1 MSVKVFQ
8 TNKTGKIE
16 FTRCELEKLLNETY
30 REGYVDGEAQAK
42 KDYLIWTSPMVT
54 TTNISPI
61 NYRTSTTALDNLTCN
76 TITTNHAIN
85 EDTVKTVAA
94 PDNVVK
100 VEATAA
106 LEAPEAP
113 EAPEAI
119 KTTINAKNVTF
130 NMDEV
135 NKLASALLGSDL
147 FGSFNVNGAKKAIEE
162 TPFTKLA
169 KELNF

>member
-1 MSVKVFQ
+1 MSIKVFQ
-8 TNKTGKIE
+8 TNKAGKIE

-30 REGYVDGEAQAK
+30 REGHADGEAHAK
-42 KDYLIWTSPMVT
+42 KDYWTWTSPLVT
-54 TTNISPI
+54 NTNISPI
-61 NYRTSTTALDNLTCN
+61 SYRTPTTALDGLTCN

-85 EDTVKTVAA
+85 EDTAKTATA
-94 PDNVVK
+94 PNNVIK

-106 LEAPEAP
+106 LEAP

-147 FGSFNVNGAKKAIEE
+147 FGSFNVNGAKKTIEE

>member
-1 MSVKVFQ
+1 MSIKVFQ
-8 TNKTGKIE
+8 TNKAGKIE

-30 REGYVDGEAQAK
+30 REGHADGEAHAK
-42 KDYLIWTSPMVT
+42 EDYWTWTSPLVT

-61 NYRTSTTALDNLTCN
+61 SYRTPTTALDGLTCN

-85 EDTVKTVAA
+85 EDTAKT
-94 PDNVVK
+94 
-100 VEATAA
+100 ATAPNNVIKV
-106 LEAPEAP
+106 EAPEAP

-119 KTTINAKNVTF
+119 ITTINAKNVTF

-147 FGSFNVNGAKKAIEE
+147 FGSFNVNGAKKTIEE

>member
-1 MSVKVFQ
+1 MSIKVFQ
-8 TNKTGKIE
+8 TNKAGKIE

-30 REGYVDGEAQAK
+30 REGHADGEAHAK
-42 KDYLIWTSPMVT
+42 KDYWTWTSPLVT

-61 NYRTSTTALDNLTCN
+61 SYRTPTTALDGLTCN

-85 EDTVKTVAA
+85 EDTAKT
-94 PDNVVK
+94 
-100 VEATAA
+100 ATA
-106 LEAPEAP
+106 PNNVIKVEAP

-147 FGSFNVNGAKKAIEE
+147 FGSFNVNGAKKTIEE